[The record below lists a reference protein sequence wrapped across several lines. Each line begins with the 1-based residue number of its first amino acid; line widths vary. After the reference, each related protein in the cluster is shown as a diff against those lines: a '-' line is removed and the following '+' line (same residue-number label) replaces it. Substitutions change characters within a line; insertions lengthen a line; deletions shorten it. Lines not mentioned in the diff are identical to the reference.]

1 MAAGHSELT
10 TLVVALLVG
19 FALTPVI
26 ATGAAA
32 SETDTRVAPHVNY
45 YATASNEARGPISVQ
60 ARAPQASAP
69 QPSAPQPSAPQA
81 SASQFAHAKSAA
93 STTTVPRTAAP
104 KPFPIG
110 YVIGG
115 ILVILGVSGGIYGQ
129 RMRIRGRRP
138 PRK

>member
-1 MAAGHSELT
+1 MAAAQLARSALA
-10 TLVVALLVG
+10 VALLVG

-32 SETDTRVAPHVNY
+32 SEAETRVALHAPRY
-45 YATASNEARGPISVQ
+45 SPATISDPQVAS
-60 ARAPQASAP
+60 
-69 QPSAPQPSAPQA
+69 
-81 SASQFAHAKSAA
+81 AKSAA
-93 STTTVPRTAAP
+93 LATTVAQTATQ

-115 ILVILGVSGGIYGQ
+115 TLVILGVIGGIYGQ